1 VTPTPDEV
9 AVPVDDKKIESVVTE
24 PFIDNIDKPLPEG
37 ITEINP

>member
-24 PFIDNIDKPLPEG
+24 PLIEKPLPEG